1 MLLINML
8 CLTHKIS
15 DRLTLPA
22 NPSGQAFA
30 GVTQLFLTS
39 KNTSGQLM
47 VSRLIQARH
56 PNLSTNYLYTAT
68 SNAAPSPTELRIDA
82 ADVFAST
89 DLIGATVHQS
99 FGNYLIR
106 DLTVTSQISAG
117 SGTAGPTYGLKQK
130 PVDPDHFS
138 NALTF
143 TWAQLDNH
151 SPYWLEGKLWML
163 DAENEWFYEAA
174 SKQLYVKMPASISPQ
189 GMALM
194 GSLRYAGAE
203 PAGLSC
209 INSGTTNDCSDISVS
224 NIEVRETVS
233 DGVFIKGG
241 YNVYMSGVDVTRP
254 GGRGVSMPGTG
265 TSTYQSASVV
275 NPLREGVWAGD
286 AKLQETQ
293 PGVGL
298 TINGVNVYDPG
309 KDLYA
314 QTGIWAGWS
323 GTVSGSNVYRP
334 VGIGISAVKNSIITG
349 NYVEDACSRFSDCGA
364 IYITNRD
371 EPFTGE
377 IGYDLNASIT
387 NNVVN
392 RSKGDGIYLDSA
404 RLVDVLGNF
413 VKQARHGIYT
423 NIVDTNRFY
432 KNVLTSSQ
440 FSELMLNELDSKNA
454 GLLKGNQFY
463 YNTFVHSNGSPM
475 IKLLTAGGINTVNF
489 GSFVQNRYVDYFSDR
504 LVLSESDN
512 VKGIIQQHTLASWQA
527 TGQDIG
533 STQFVTLPA
542 FLPAA
547 GAVPLIS
554 GWTQAIAFPNDGSLN
569 DGDIV
574 GTKLT
579 SVTLDIPLTQ
589 INPGDLYL
597 LSFDARSNGSNA
609 LVLGDLSA
617 YSKTWAAEPASTTL
631 TTSAKHYDLVMY
643 APLAYTVDRIQML
656 MRNSAGNTIS
666 IANLSATKA
675 QVSGLNPDATYS
687 FVNPGTS
694 AISVDCPAAN
704 KALCD
709 NSYVDAVTGN
719 AVRFNASSKLNVPA
733 RSGVVI
739 RLK

>member
-1 MLLINML
+1 
-8 CLTHKIS
+8 
-15 DRLTLPA
+15 
-22 NPSGQAFA
+22 
-30 GVTQLFLTS
+30 
-39 KNTSGQLM
+39 
-47 VSRLIQARH
+47 
-56 PNLSTNYLYTAT
+56 
-68 SNAAPSPTELRIDA
+68 
-82 ADVFAST
+82 
-89 DLIGATVHQS
+89 
-99 FGNYLIR
+99 
-106 DLTVTSQISAG
+106 
-117 SGTAGPTYGLKQK
+117 
-130 PVDPDHFS
+130 
-138 NALTF
+138 
-143 TWAQLDNH
+143 
-151 SPYWLEGKLWML
+151 
-163 DAENEWFYEAA
+163 
-174 SKQLYVKMPASISPQ
+174 
-189 GMALM
+189 
-194 GSLRYAGAE
+194 
-203 PAGLSC
+203 
-209 INSGTTNDCSDISVS
+209 
-224 NIEVRETVS
+224 
-233 DGVFIKGG
+233 
-241 YNVYMSGVDVTRP
+241 MSGVDVTRP

-334 VGIGISAVKNSIITG
+334 VGIGILAVKNSIITG

-475 IKLLTAGGINTVNF
+475 IKLLTDGGINTVNF